1 MQMRSHA
8 FLLLLAASSLLPAAA
23 APATVARLAALP
35 DGATPMT
42 AVHSGGT
49 VAREGGMLAYQW
61 PGLYCETRF
70 EGRRLDFATGPGEV
84 ILHLRVD
91 GAPVAT
97 LERPEPGAYRIDGLD
112 DGPHEVRI
120 EVATESQAGPNRF
133 DGFFLPPGSRALP
146 APSRARRIE
155 FIGDSHTVGY
165 GNLSTQREC
174 SEAQVWASTDNTRA
188 FGPRVAR
195 HYDADY
201 RVNAISGRGVVRNYG
216 GGPGDTLPQAWPWR
230 LFDHG
235 TADTGGDGWQP
246 QVVVIALGTNDF
258 STPLRPG
265 ERWPDRP
272 ALHAD
277 YQRSYVAF
285 VRSLRSRYPGAHFV
299 LWATD
304 RAEGEIREQ
313 VERVVA
319 RLHEGGERAVSF
331 LPVAGLDM
339 GGCHWHP
346 SLADHARIA
355 DALVRHLD
363 ALAVGWP
370 RSPHPTAQDDGS
382 VQRDAS
388 PHGRR
393 WRNST
398 RYTPA
403 VHASPA
409 AQPASTSDG

>member
-1 MQMRSHA
+1 M
-8 FLLLLAASSLLPAAA
+8 
-23 APATVARLAALP
+23 
-35 DGATPMT
+35 
-42 AVHSGGT
+42 
-49 VAREGGMLAYQW
+49 
-61 PGLYCETRF
+61 
-70 EGRRLDFATGPGEV
+70 
-84 ILHLRVD
+84 
-91 GAPVAT
+91 
-97 LERPEPGAYRIDGLD
+97 
-112 DGPHEVRI
+112 
-120 EVATESQAGPNRF
+120 ATESQAGPNRF

-398 RYTPA
+398 R
-403 VHASPA
+403 
-409 AQPASTSDG
+409 